1 VIQQQTQAISC
12 WALVLKRDM
21 WDIEI
26 ITSKDTER
34 TTDQTG
40 KNSQRNTGNLAIV
53 PSRKFHTRL
62 L

>member
-1 VIQQQTQAISC
+1 
-12 WALVLKRDM
+12 M

-53 PSRKFHTRL
+53 PSRKFHTKL